1 MTPNPIPAKMS
12 PEEFLEFE
20 RASDIKHEYIGG
32 QIVAMG
38 GAKRNHNIVALNL
51 GSELNRL
58 LEDKDCEAYLADM
71 RVSLPTTNEYA
82 YPDLSVV
89 CGEPIFQDDVLD
101 TLENPVLIVEILS
114 DTTEAYDRG
123 LKFRLYRS
131 IKTLREY
138 VLVAQNQPRI
148 EKYVV
153 KGDGFWVLSEVSGLD
168 SELQLESIGSSVP
181 LSRIY
186 RKVKFEELDEPIIRP
201 MP

>member
-1 MTPNPIPAKMS
+1 M
-12 PEEFLEFE
+12 
-20 RASDIKHEYIGG
+20 
-32 QIVAMG
+32 
-38 GAKRNHNIVALNL
+38 
-51 GSELNRL
+51 
-58 LEDKDCEAYLADM
+58 
-71 RVSLPTTNEYA
+71 
-82 YPDLSVV
+82 
-89 CGEPIFQDDVLD
+89 
-101 TLENPVLIVEILS
+101 LIVEILS